1 MGDVADGSLPVA
13 VGLQVDMVTTI
24 SFVAR
29 KCGSP
34 TAQIRFDDVRVL
46 HRYRIGEEGSGF
58 TDQTHRQ

>member
-34 TAQIRFDDVRVL
+34 TAQIRFDDVRL
-46 HRYRIGEEGSGF
+46 LNRYRMGEEGRGF
-58 TDQTHRQ
+58 TDQMHRH